1 MPSITP
7 QNRDFLET
15 VAVGVVLT
23 AITTGTLLLVGWLDL
38 GRSLILASLF
48 VAIMAGTAAYKAYH
62 LGRRRPS
69 ETFILIVSI
78 LISLSMVVAQ
88 QQPTVRNHLRDH
100 PAPGDLCQSALGFQT
115 ASSGRLNS
123 GQRSPGFGVV
133 SMREGRSPYSV
144 PS

>member
-62 LGRRRPS
+62 LGRRQLGS
-69 ETFILIVSI
+69 SNL
-78 LISLSMVVAQ
+78 
-88 QQPTVRNHLRDH
+88 
-100 PAPGDLCQSALGFQT
+100 QSAIICAIILPLATYASRHWGFRQP
-115 ASSGRLNS
+115 R
-123 GQRSPGFGVV
+123 QDD
-133 SMREGRSPYSV
+133 
-144 PS
+144 

>member
-78 LISLSMVVAQ
+78 LISLSLVVAQ
-88 QQPTVRNHLRDH
+88 LGSSNL
-100 PAPGDLCQSALGFQT
+100 QSAIICAIILPLATYASRHWGFRQP
-115 ASSGRLNS
+115 R
-123 GQRSPGFGVV
+123 QDD
-133 SMREGRSPYSV
+133 
-144 PS
+144 

>member
-62 LGRRRPS
+62 LGRRQPS

-88 QQPTVRNHLRDH
+88 LGSSNL
-100 PAPGDLCQSALGFQT
+100 QSAIICAIILPLVT
-115 ASSGRLNS
+115 YSGR
-123 GQRSPGFGVV
+123 RWGF
-133 SMREGRSPYSV
+133 RQPRQDD
-144 PS
+144 

>member
-88 QQPTVRNHLRDH
+88 LGSSNL
-100 PAPGDLCQSALGFQT
+100 QSAIICAIILPLATYASRHWGSDSLVRTIEFRT
-115 ASSGRLNS
+115 AI
-123 GQRSPGFGVV
+123 PGVRG
-133 SMREGRSPYSV
+133 GLDA
-144 PS
+144 

>member
-88 QQPTVRNHLRDH
+88 LGSSNL
-100 PAPGDLCQSALGFQT
+100 QSAIICAIILPWRPMPVGTGVSDSLVRTIEFRT
-115 ASSGRLNS
+115 AI
-123 GQRSPGFGVV
+123 PGVRG
-133 SMREGRSPYSV
+133 GLDA
-144 PS
+144 